1 MSMRHGPFDTLGPT
15 IDTLGRSPS
24 HRSIF
29 RRITVAPFSAVRSGI
44 TRLGLVFLTLLGLVL
59 ALVSSP
65 VGVAAQADYDMTT
78 YGYFSDDG
86 QTGLM
91 LIHIEPYDSRL
102 AAEFVSPAY
111 ADVFLQSIGIL
122 DEYWWAESLETRYRN
137 QVSGAD
143 EYMVFEGQLDF
154 YDGWKSGYVMLL
166 SVDQEIF
173 MLAGYRADARDLFNL
188 AEEVIWDEAAPR
200 SFDDFTRENLDD
212 FDASND
218 RGSRSSGFT
227 LCYEDR
233 SLRSL
238 DLDDDGIITIDE
250 LDVFA
255 GDPDVDDVIEMLEDD
270 GYDGIE
276 YENC

>member
-1 MSMRHGPFDTLGPT
+1 MRHEKLDTLAPI
-15 IDTLGRSPS
+15 IDMLGRFPLF
-24 HRSIF
+24 RPIF
-29 RRITVAPFSAVRSGI
+29 RRITVAHVSALRPGL

-65 VGVAAQADYDMTT
+65 VGAAAQSDYDMTT

-122 DEYWWAESLETRYRN
+122 DEYWWAETLETRYRN
-137 QVSGAD
+137 QVAGAD
-143 EYMVFEGQLDF
+143 EYMVFEGELDF

-173 MLAGYRADARDLFNL
+173 MLAGYRADARDLFDL
-188 AEEVIWDEAAPR
+188 AEEVVWDEAAPR
-200 SFDDFTRENLDD
+200 SFNDFTR
-212 FDASND
+212 
-218 RGSRSSGFT
+218 
-227 LCYEDR
+227 
-233 SLRSL
+233 
-238 DLDDDGIITIDE
+238 
-250 LDVFA
+250 
-255 GDPDVDDVIEMLEDD
+255 
-270 GYDGIE
+270 
-276 YENC
+276 

>member
-1 MSMRHGPFDTLGPT
+1 MVR
-15 IDTLGRSPS
+15 
-24 HRSIF
+24 
-29 RRITVAPFSAVRSGI
+29 FSALRPGL
-44 TRLGLVFLTLLGLVL
+44 TRLSLAFLTLLGLVL

-65 VGVAAQADYDMTT
+65 AGVAAQGSDFDMTT

-111 ADVFLQSIGIL
+111 ADVFLQEIGIL

-137 QVSGAD
+137 QVAGAD
-143 EYMVFEGQLDF
+143 EYMVFEGELDF
-154 YDGWKSGYVMLL
+154 YDGWESGYVMLL

-173 MLAGYRADARDLFNL
+173 MLAGYRADARDLFDL
-188 AEEVIWDEAAPR
+188 AEEVIDAEAAPR

-212 FDASND
+212 DDFGSSNNQ
-218 RGSRSSGFT
+218 GNRSSGDF

-233 SLRSL
+233 SLSSL
-238 DLDDDGIITIDE
+238 DFNDDGVITLDE
-250 LDVFA
+250 LDELA
-255 GDPDVDDVIEMLEDD
+255 GDPDVDDVIDMLEDD

-276 YENC
+276 YQNCETI

>member
-1 MSMRHGPFDTLGPT
+1 
-15 IDTLGRSPS
+15 
-24 HRSIF
+24 
-29 RRITVAPFSAVRSGI
+29 VAHFSAIRPGL
-44 TRLGLVFLTLLGLVL
+44 TRLGFAFLTLLGLIL

-65 VGVAAQADYDMTT
+65 VGVAAQSDYDMTS
-78 YGYFSDDG
+78 YGYISDDG
-86 QTGLM
+86 DSALM

-111 ADVFLQSIGIL
+111 ADEFLQELGIL

-137 QVSGAD
+137 QVAGAD
-143 EYMVFEGQLDF
+143 EYMVFEGELDF
-154 YDGWKSGYVMLL
+154 YDGWEPGYVMLL

-173 MLAGYRADARDLFNL
+173 LLAGYRSDARDLFDL

-200 SFDDFTRENLDD
+200 SFNDYTRDDLDDDFGS
-212 FDASND
+212 SNNQ
-218 RGSRSSGFT
+218 GNSSSSGDLF
-227 LCYEDR
+227 CYEDR
-233 SLRSL
+233 SLRGL
-238 DLDDDGIITIDE
+238 DFNDDGVITLDE
-250 LDVFA
+250 LDVLA

>member
-1 MSMRHGPFDTLGPT
+1 MVTFS
-15 IDTLGRSPS
+15 
-24 HRSIF
+24 
-29 RRITVAPFSAVRSGI
+29 TVRPAI
-44 TRLGLVFLTLLGLVL
+44 TRLGLVFLTVLGLIL

-65 VGVAAQADYDMTT
+65 VGVAAQGSDYDMTT
-78 YGYFSDDG
+78 YGYISDDG
-86 QTGLM
+86 DSALM

-102 AAEFVSPAY
+102 AAEIVSPVY
-111 ADVFLQSIGIL
+111 AEDILQEIGIL

-143 EYMVFEGQLDF
+143 EYMVFEGELNF
-154 YDGWKSGYVMLL
+154 YDGWESGYVMLL

-173 MLAGYRADARDLFNL
+173 LLAGYRSDARDLFDL

-200 SFDDFTRENLDD
+200 SFNGYTRENLDD
-212 FDASND
+212 DFGSSNNQ
-218 RGSRSSGFT
+218 GSRSSGDF

-238 DLDDDGIITIDE
+238 DFDDDGVITLDE
-250 LDVFA
+250 LDEFA

-276 YENC
+276 YQNCGTI

>member
-1 MSMRHGPFDTLGPT
+1 MFRP
-15 IDTLGRSPS
+15 
-24 HRSIF
+24 IF
-29 RRITVAPFSAVRSGI
+29 RRITVAHFSAIRLGL
-44 TRLGLVFLTLLGLVL
+44 TRLGLTFLTLLGLML

-65 VGVAAQADYDMTT
+65 AGVAAQADFDMTN
-78 YGYFSDDG
+78 YLYISDDG
-86 QTGLM
+86 DSALM

-111 ADVFLQSIGIL
+111 AEDFLQEIAIL

-143 EYMVFEGQLDF
+143 EYMVFEGELDF
-154 YDGWKSGYVMLL
+154 YDGWDSGYVMLL

-173 MLAGYRADARDLFNL
+173 MLAGYRADARDLFDL

-200 SFDDFTRENLDD
+200 SFNDYTRENLDD
-212 FDASND
+212 DDFGSSNNQ
-218 RGSRSSGFT
+218 GSRSSGDF

-238 DLDDDGIITIDE
+238 DFDDDGVITLDE
-250 LDVFA
+250 LDVLA